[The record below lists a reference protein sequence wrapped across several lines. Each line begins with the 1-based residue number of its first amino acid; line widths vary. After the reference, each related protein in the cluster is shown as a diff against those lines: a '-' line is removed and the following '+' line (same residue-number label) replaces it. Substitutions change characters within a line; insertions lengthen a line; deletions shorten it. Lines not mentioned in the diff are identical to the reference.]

1 MCSPS
6 PSRKRTSGFGSCIE
20 ADRTHIERACRGQ
33 TRVES
38 VTAGPDGAK
47 VVEDFAQKALESERL
62 WVEDFE
68 LLAELVRVHVKGIFD
83 EVDVA
88 RETFYL
94 LGVWCLGPWRVL
106 WGYETYPKAS
116 LTMQVCQ

>member
-68 LLAELVRVHVKGIFD
+68 LLAELVRVHVKASSTKSMSH
-83 EVDVA
+83 EKPS
-88 RETFYL
+88 TYL
-94 LGVWCLGPWRVL
+94 VFGAWVHGGCYGVTKRTQRHP
-106 WGYETYPKAS
+106 
-116 LTMQVCQ
+116 